1 MGINRINPLLK
12 RHAPDAFFTMP
23 ITMLSGKRIAI
34 DGDNWMYTYMYTA
47 RKKVIKK
54 TDIMT
59 EEPNQIEIRREWF
72 LEAITFIL
80 RWLAYNITPVF
91 VFDGKHPPEKDETK
105 AKRRD
110 KRVALRAE
118 IDALYEQIRK
128 DVLER
133 PANITDQLRK
143 KLINYNYISSEDYEL
158 FKMIIKGIGIP
169 CIQAVGD
176 CERLCSVLC
185 AEKKV
190 AGVFSVDTDNLV
202 YGCPLIITNF
212 SDKCSYDEYGCKIG
226 HIECVRLDKI
236 LMGLGISHSMFVD
249 LCIMSGCDY
258 NKNMPG
264 YAAINSYKLLQKYG
278 SIDNLPRNFN
288 IECLKHIRCR
298 ELFKYESS
306 DKLSVKDDS
315 LDSNITTTDF
325 DNLIQIESKN
335 QNPLDIN
342 KHAIAT
348 ARYYLEMVGVS
359 GQIDRIL
366 SSYNKITAGNDG
378 LIEELELVPI
388 NPYIPPTPRIS
399 LNIISNQQ
407 MTKVPLPQVPQPCH
421 KFLRLNIVH
430 K

>member
-118 IDALYEQIRK
+118 IDVLYEQIRK

-143 KLINYNYISSEDYEL
+143 KLINYNYI
-158 FKMIIKGIGIP
+158 
-169 CIQAVGD
+169 
-176 CERLCSVLC
+176 
-185 AEKKV
+185 
-190 AGVFSVDTDNLV
+190 
-202 YGCPLIITNF
+202 
-212 SDKCSYDEYGCKIG
+212 
-226 HIECVRLDKI
+226 
-236 LMGLGISHSMFVD
+236 
-249 LCIMSGCDY
+249 
-258 NKNMPG
+258 
-264 YAAINSYKLLQKYG
+264 
-278 SIDNLPRNFN
+278 
-288 IECLKHIRCR
+288 
-298 ELFKYESS
+298 
-306 DKLSVKDDS
+306 
-315 LDSNITTTDF
+315 
-325 DNLIQIESKN
+325 
-335 QNPLDIN
+335 
-342 KHAIAT
+342 
-348 ARYYLEMVGVS
+348 
-359 GQIDRIL
+359 
-366 SSYNKITAGNDG
+366 
-378 LIEELELVPI
+378 
-388 NPYIPPTPRIS
+388 
-399 LNIISNQQ
+399 LN
-407 MTKVPLPQVPQPCH
+407 
-421 KFLRLNIVH
+421 R
-430 K
+430 